1 MTFIKTFE
9 ERLDEAQF
17 AYSLGE
23 WISSSLATA
32 ALTDDHEKSEK
43 QHKRNK
49 ATWFTQQDAEHPEEL
64 YLGFGDFD
72 HKEDE
77 YATAVGREL
86 VELVKDL
93 PGVQGVEWNGD
104 PMKRI
109 LVHLDED
116 AAAEV
121 KKYADV
127 E

>member
-1 MTFIKTFE
+1 MTFIKTFK

-23 WISSSLATA
+23 WISSSFATNALAEER
-32 ALTDDHEKSEK
+32 LN
-43 QHKRNK
+43 RNK

-86 VELVKDL
+86 VDLVETL
-93 PGVQGVEWNGD
+93 PGVQGIEWNGD

-121 KKYADV
+121 KKYAVV

>member
-1 MTFIKTFE
+1 MTFIKTFK

-23 WISSSLATA
+23 WISSSFATNALA
-32 ALTDDHEKSEK
+32 DDHEKSEK

-49 ATWFTQQDAEHPEEL
+49 AAWFTQQDAEHPEEL

-77 YATAVGREL
+77 YAAAVGREL
-86 VELVKDL
+86 VDLVETL
-93 PGVQGVEWNGD
+93 PGVQGIEWNGD

-121 KKYADV
+121 KKYAVV